1 MVSINKRTVAHTEA
15 CCTTVIIGN
24 TAICAKLDCPS
35 LGLRDGNAGF
45 DSSFCLFLSSFSS
58 KGSLS
63 MLVSDTSALEW
74 LLRVFLW
81 AFVWNQEESFQ
92 PIILSNLRLLHTAR
106 FKPQLGYMILY
117 RIYRADSD
125 WFSLTSIVTFS
136 ELESEPGYVK
146 INIKHFPRVMRIC
159 NSKSNSIIT

>member
-92 PIILSNLRLLHTAR
+92 PIILLNLRLLHTAR
-106 FKPQLGYMILY
+106 FKPQLGYMNTIQ
-117 RIYRADSD
+117 
-125 WFSLTSIVTFS
+125 
-136 ELESEPGYVK
+136 
-146 INIKHFPRVMRIC
+146 NIPSRLRLIFVDIHSNFLGIGVWARLRKNKHQIFP
-159 NSKSNSIIT
+159 